1 MVAPCYSKVLTFYL
15 TIFTSIG
22 LKSSQFANFGLRN
35 KNSALAIFDLNQ
47 ANNAGVA
54 NYYSQESP
62 DHVNSLIDESMIFN
76 RLNRGGT
83 AKLDSHLNNS
93 RKSLN
98 SGNLSGFVNGNSSST
113 NSASTSSSSSVASFS
128 SGYESS
134 MQRKPAQESND
145 LDHLFHP
152 ILAPSIYKTSSDL
165 LYMTVKW
172 AKSLP
177 LFLNLNYKD
186 QVSFQAICTKFFTS

>member
-1 MVAPCYSKVLTFYL
+1 M
-15 TIFTSIG
+15 
-22 LKSSQFANFGLRN
+22 
-35 KNSALAIFDLNQ
+35 
-47 ANNAGVA
+47 

-62 DHVNSLIDESMIFN
+62 DHVNSLIDENIIFN
-76 RLNRGGT
+76 SLNRGGT
-83 AKLDSHLNNS
+83 AKLNHLNSS

-98 SGNLSGFVNGNSSST
+98 RSNLSGFVNGHSSST

-134 MQRKPAQESND
+134 MQRKPAQENN
-145 LDHLFHP
+145 LEHLFHP

-172 AKSLP
+172 TKSLP

-186 QVSFQAICTKFFTS
+186 QVSLRFT